1 MEVVGPVQHLP
12 GDRIDVAADV
22 ERAADASSDSSSE
35 EEFITDIP
43 EEPTNTSEPIPV
55 LQPTSESNPV
65 PALIQPQKTLPG
77 MTQTSL
83 LAEEKSHTLT
93 LYLPRSSMGRR
104 TRSGLDAKIW
114 GRTSTK
120 MSLYGREYSKK

>member
-12 GDRIDVAADV
+12 SDRIDVAADL
-22 ERAADASSDSSSE
+22 ERAANASSHSSSE
-35 EEFITDIP
+35 EESVTGIP

-65 PALIQPQKTLPG
+65 PALIQPQNLPG

-114 GRTSTK
+114 GRTSR
-120 MSLYGREYSKK
+120 LYGREYSKG